1 MAFSRWPSCL
11 VVLLLIASSC
21 QAQQVIRLGFLL
33 PYPDGDSAVPQRLAD
48 EWISAVRVA
57 LEVLGPQ
64 YENNF
69 VVEPFVQNSACDAE
83 VAAQAAQRLVYTN
96 VVGVVGPACSEAV
109 KGANP
114 VLKAAGIPF
123 VSFAATADGF
133 SSDVEYPTFFR
144 TVFPDADQAVA
155 IKSVVSH
162 LGHQPFPT
170 FHHPVP
176 FISSIPPLAFR
187 TLHSPLPLCPF
198 LSAPST
204 PQLPL
209 RCFLSAPSSPPLS
222 LRHLSTPTLPVLLL
236 SLRLRLRTS
245 HFTPLGDISHPSYPL
260 FLPPFLLPRAVPRA
274 FLQIEHFNFDQIH
287 LFYSDEIY
295 GTSLAK
301 GIRNILGGQRVLQP
315 IKVSYPVDPTALDQ
329 HFANMKPS
337 NASNILG
344 GQRVLQPIKVSYPV
358 DPSALDQHF
367 ANMKPSNASVCV
379 FATLPNVAE
388 ALWETA
394 FRLGQTKFPYWYL
407 GADGAVA
414 FDLVGEGKDL
424 SNLTHALQGE
434 IGVGPYKGNYHP
446 RTSPF
451 NQFKDFW
458 ATKTHEEYPGL
469 LTLDASPRF
478 TEARAYVTNLID
490 SIWAFFEAFKSI
502 VVDQGKEVTAPL
514 LLNCFRGIPS
524 QCVAFNGASGT
535 VSFNSTTGER
545 QTEASAP
552 QYGFYNLIDVTWKEK
567 SKWVLGSYDI
577 NPNLDYIERPGPLP
591 PTWKVDLMK
600 QMAAQPAIIPGGI
613 NKPQEISDTFDD
625 LPGAKEKVRRGREG
639 KADTWECEVTVW
651 GEKDYNT
658 TTAKAPAPS
667 GGGGGPSTGAIVA
680 LVLVIIV
687 AIGVL
692 GYGGWYWYNRNYRHP
707 EHQTFVR
714 ML

>member
-11 VVLLLIASSC
+11 VVLLLITSSC
-21 QAQQVIRLGFLL
+21 QAQQVVRLGFLL

-57 LEVLGPQ
+57 LEVLGPK

-133 SSDVEYPTFFR
+133 SSDVDYPTFFR
-144 TVFPDADQAVA
+144 TVFPDSDQATA
-155 IKSVVSH
+155 IVSV
-162 LGHQPFPT
+162 
-170 FHHPVP
+170 
-176 FISSIPPLAFR
+176 
-187 TLHSPLPLCPF
+187 
-198 LSAPST
+198 
-204 PQLPL
+204 
-209 RCFLSAPSSPPLS
+209 
-222 LRHLSTPTLPVLLL
+222 
-236 SLRLRLRTS
+236 
-245 HFTPLGDISHPSYPL
+245 
-260 FLPPFLLPRAVPRA
+260 
-274 FLQIEHFNFDQIH
+274 IERFNFDQIH
-287 LFYSDEIY
+287 LFYSDELY

-301 GIRNILGGQRVLQP
+301 GIKDLLIGNRTRVLQP
-315 IKVSYPVDPTALDQ
+315 IRIPYPVDPTALDKY
-329 HFANMKPS
+329 FANMKPS
-337 NASNILG
+337 S
-344 GQRVLQPIKVSYPV
+344 
-358 DPSALDQHF
+358 
-367 ANMKPSNASVCV
+367 ASVCV

-388 ALWETA
+388 ALWKTA

-414 FDLVGEGKDL
+414 FDLVGEGEDL
-424 SNLTHALQGE
+424 ANLTHALQGE

-451 NQFKDFW
+451 NEFKDFW

-469 LTLDASPRF
+469 LTLDVSPRF

-490 SIWAFFEAFKSI
+490 SIYAFFIAFNNI
-502 VVDQGKEVTAPL
+502 VVTQGKDVTAPL
-514 LLNCFRGIPS
+514 LLDCFRGVPS
-524 QCVAFNGASGT
+524 DCVAFNGASGT
-535 VSFNSTTGER
+535 LKFNSSTGER
-545 QTEASAP
+545 ATEASVP

-567 SKWVLGSYDI
+567 SKWVLGQYDI

-591 PTWKVDLMK
+591 ANWKGDLEK
-600 QMAAQPAIIPGGI
+600 QMAAKAAVIPAGIENAQPV
-613 NKPQEISDTFDD
+613 SDTFDT
-625 LPGAKEKVRRGREG
+625 LPGAK
-639 KADTWECEVTVW
+639 
-651 GEKDYNT
+651 EKDYNT
-658 TTAKAPAPS
+658 TTTKAPTPS

-680 LVLVIIV
+680 LVLVILV
-687 AIGVL
+687 AVGVL

>member
-48 EWISAVRVA
+48 EWLDPSPESLPLGHLTISAVRVA

-155 IKSVVSH
+155 IKSV
-162 LGHQPFPT
+162 
-170 FHHPVP
+170 
-176 FISSIPPLAFR
+176 
-187 TLHSPLPLCPF
+187 
-198 LSAPST
+198 
-204 PQLPL
+204 
-209 RCFLSAPSSPPLS
+209 
-222 LRHLSTPTLPVLLL
+222 
-236 SLRLRLRTS
+236 
-245 HFTPLGDISHPSYPL
+245 
-260 FLPPFLLPRAVPRA
+260 
-274 FLQIEHFNFDQIH
+274 IEHFNFDQIH

-301 GIRNILGGQRVLQP
+301 GIR
-315 IKVSYPVDPTALDQ
+315 
-329 HFANMKPS
+329 
-337 NASNILG
+337 NILG

-514 LLNCFRGIPS
+514 LLDCFRGIPS

-625 LPGAKEKVRRGREG
+625 LPGAKEK
-639 KADTWECEVTVW
+639 
-651 GEKDYNT
+651 DYNT